1 MNKKVVSLIA
11 LALVSYG
18 IFVALVVAF
27 YDDNPTNM
35 KWEDREEFNRQYIGK
50 LQLEQFSFEQALTD
64 LGSPDLTEAKKRD
77 SGNYQVM
84 FYRTHHVKSDGITTI
99 EECTALL
106 FKDGTLTG
114 IGKSAHEMFQQL

>member
-11 LALVSYG
+11 LALISYG

-50 LQLEQFSFEQALTD
+50 LQLEQFSFEQALSE
-64 LGSPDLTEAKKRD
+64 LGSPDIQKLKNAT
-77 SGNYQVM
+77 V
-84 FYRTHHVKSDGITTI
+84 VTT
-99 EECTALL
+99 
-106 FKDGTLTG
+106 K
-114 IGKSAHEMFQQL
+114 